1 MPGRNCVLLAADDAS
16 HAAIVREVLEQAHYR
31 VLVAGDGLQALEI
44 AHAERPDLLILGVT
58 LPSLNG
64 FELCSRL
71 RSDPEL
77 RTLPIIMLTSFNEPP
92 YRIRA
97 EQVGVSRFMAA
108 PFDRHELLTTVRT
121 LLDRR
126 KWQAQL
132 VPFQETVRCLLIA
145 LQHRAPEV
153 FSHSQRVACLAG
165 DVGRSLLLDEEQ
177 VQELVLGALLHDI
190 GKLGLTG
197 DGTDS
202 WEPVYHAVIGARMLC
217 RFRGPTLCA
226 VVRSHHEHLNGTGGP
241 DGLAGEDLALPVR
254 IVAIC
259 NRFDRLTG
267 GTPGRQRKARE
278 GLEALK
284 IEVDAGLWDPR
295 VAEHLREVVLRSARL
310 SEAVAA
316 AGRR

>member
-1 MPGRNCVLLAADDAS
+1 M
-16 HAAIVREVLEQAHYR
+16 
-31 VLVAGDGLQALEI
+31 
-44 AHAERPDLLILGVT
+44 
-58 LPSLNG
+58 
-64 FELCSRL
+64 
-71 RSDPEL
+71 L

-126 KWQAQL
+126 EVAGPAGPLSGDRPLPVNCPSASCARGVLALAARRLPGRGRRPEPAPGRGAGAGAGAGRAVARHWQAGAD
-132 VPFQETVRCLLIA
+132 R
-145 LQHRAPEV
+145 
-153 FSHSQRVACLAG
+153 
-165 DVGRSLLLDEEQ
+165 GR
-177 VQELVLGALLHDI
+177 HN
-190 GKLGLTG
+190 
-197 DGTDS
+197 S

-217 RFRGPTLCA
+217 RFRRPTPCA